1 MFDLSVT
8 SAIKMNNQRQYIM
21 EQTQDLRPE
30 VNYNAFYFGI
40 VVNSNDPERLGRVK
54 VRIPC
59 LHGTV
64 PYEAIYL
71 SDDDLPWAR
80 SGIFNAAGND
90 MGQFI
95 VPPKG
100 ARVFVTFE
108 YNNPDN
114 PIYFGGITTKIGKT
128 KQYNNNPNIY
138 DGKSIDIE
146 TDDYPT
152 DLDDNTAIQ
161 VLYKSLKGSTILVD
175 DKDGQESIKIIDAS
189 GQIIEMKN
197 NTGKTLDRRG
207 NKILNGTLGS
217 SINIKTEGII
227 NLDSSSLKHN
237 GNEIGTSAGD
247 DKNFVFTQSVSA
259 KEWEI
264 THNLNK
270 YPSVT
275 ILDSANTKVE
285 GEVEYISINKV
296 KVKFSSAF
304 SGKATLN

>member
-1 MFDLSVT
+1 MFDLSL
-8 SAIKMNNQRQYIM
+8 SSKINSNNQRRYIM
-21 EQTQDLRPE
+21 EQTKDLRPE
-30 VNYNAFYFGI
+30 INYNAFYFGI

-108 YNNPDN
+108 YDNSSN
-114 PIYFGGITTKIGKT
+114 PIYFGGIPTKIGKT
-128 KQYNNNPNIY
+128 KDYNDNPNVY
-138 DGKSIDIE
+138 DGKNIE
-146 TDDYPT
+146 VNTDDYIT
-152 DLDDNTAIQ
+152 DLDNTAMQ
-161 VLYKSLKGSTILVD
+161 VLYKSLKGSTILIN

-189 GQIIEMKN
+189 GQVIEMKN
-197 NTGKTLDRRG
+197 DTGNTLDRRG
-207 NKILNGTLGS
+207 NKELTGTSGS
-217 SINIKTEGII
+217 SINIKTEGTI

-237 GNEIGTSAGD
+237 GEEIGTATGD
-247 DKNFVFTQSVSA
+247 DKTFFYVQSTPA

-275 ILDSANTKVE
+275 IIDSANTKVG
-285 GEVEYISINKV
+285 GEVEYVSMNKV
-296 KVKFSSAF
+296 KVKFSVAF

>member
-108 YNNPDN
+108 YNNSSN
-114 PIYFGGITTKIGKT
+114 PIYFGGIPTKIGKT
-128 KQYNNNPNIY
+128 KNYNDNPNVY
-138 DGKSIDIE
+138 DGKNVE
-146 TDDYPT
+146 VNTDDYIT
-152 DLDDNTAIQ
+152 DLDNTAME
-161 VLYKSLKGSTILVD
+161 VLYKS
-175 DKDGQESIKIIDAS
+175 
-189 GQIIEMKN
+189 
-197 NTGKTLDRRG
+197 
-207 NKILNGTLGS
+207 
-217 SINIKTEGII
+217 
-227 NLDSSSLKHN
+227 
-237 GNEIGTSAGD
+237 
-247 DKNFVFTQSVSA
+247 
-259 KEWEI
+259 
-264 THNLNK
+264 
-270 YPSVT
+270 
-275 ILDSANTKVE
+275 
-285 GEVEYISINKV
+285 
-296 KVKFSSAF
+296 
-304 SGKATLN
+304 

>member
-1 MFDLSVT
+1 MFDLSL
-8 SAIKMNNQRQYIM
+8 SSKINSNNQRRYIM
-21 EQTQDLRPE
+21 EQTKDLRPE
-30 VNYNAFYFGI
+30 INYNAFYFGI

-108 YNNPDN
+108 YNNSSN
-114 PIYFGGITTKIGKT
+114 PIYFGGIPTKIGKT
-128 KQYNNNPNIY
+128 KDYNDNPNIY
-138 DGKSIDIE
+138 DGKNVE
-146 TDDYPT
+146 VNTDDYIT
-152 DLDDNTAIQ
+152 DLDNTAMQ
-161 VLYKSLKGSTILVD
+161 VLYKSLKGSTILIN

-197 NTGKTLDRRG
+197 DTGNTLDRRG
-207 NKILNGTLGS
+207 NKELTGTSGS
-217 SINIKTEGII
+217 SINIKTEGTI
-227 NLDSSSLKHN
+227 NLDSNSLKHN
-237 GNEIGTSAGD
+237 GEEIGTATGD
-247 DKNFVFTQSVSA
+247 DKTFFYVQSTPA

-264 THNLNK
+264 THSLNK

-275 ILDSANTKVE
+275 IIDSANTKVE
-285 GEVEYISINKV
+285 GEVEYVSMNKV
-296 KVKFSSAF
+296 KVKFSVAF